1 VARGHYPAAASTDNL
16 LGSVFN
22 GPPASD
28 PRRSSPKA
36 LAAADFFASATA
48 DKARTTPPNA
58 LGSIGRIGQPATAQS
73 PPFQASRTDS
83 MFGGRQDDGVAAA
96 ASAFQS
102 GLPPKAKMGSILRKM
117 QQAGQLEGAVASAD
131 LATGSGNPKALLA
144 GHGERSPPPRASHL
158 GSSPPRLRPAG
169 IAPPPAVFR
178 PSVVSGPPPVG
189 VAAAAASAFQSGLPP
204 KAKMGSILRK
214 MQQAGQLEG
223 AVGSAEAAE
232 ATTALLAPRAG
243 RQVAFSVWSAGLNP
257 VSPLASPGSAELKT
271 PAPAAP
277 EGTPP
282 LPVGTA
288 ARTSPDP
295 FAGLAD
301 VPLKSLRSGGGVGG
315 GGSGGSRFES
325 LDRTPHGV
333 AHGPPPA
340 SFAST
345 ARAAQEGEISL

>member
-117 QQAGQLEGAVASAD
+117 QQAGQLEGAVGSAE
-131 LATGSGNPKALLA
+131 A
-144 GHGERSPPPRASHL
+144 
-158 GSSPPRLRPAG
+158 
-169 IAPPPAVFR
+169 
-178 PSVVSGPPPVG
+178 
-189 VAAAAASAFQSGLPP
+189 
-204 KAKMGSILRK
+204 
-214 MQQAGQLEG
+214 
-223 AVGSAEAAE
+223 AEAAE

-325 LDRTPHGV
+325 LDRPPHGV